1 MRKNASSRT
10 MDEDLKIFLGIKP
23 EVEEQKPAPA
33 GMPAQE
39 HEDVQAG
46 MDENMSEQTGEAVQ
60 ENTDGSSQVVHRV
73 SGKQRRASLEEYKA
87 MFLPVPSIEDRK
99 PVFLSR
105 DTRDA
110 LDRIVSLFGSRR
122 MSVSGLMENIHR
134 HSFDI
139 KSSKVFSFL
148 VGLGVVCGLS
158 IWGNIELWQS
168 KRQYADDA
176 LKFRAIRSW
185 GGCSP
190 KEILWLNDVFD
201 IHRDEKS
208 IEWVRGQAD
217 GYDKDLKTVS
227 DSLMQESLKVRQMN
241 GDNKK

>member
-1 MRKNASSRT
+1 MPHCCHSQSKYLTSCIISISFAADNRSNVRTTTTIVKHLIQTSMRKNASSRT

-46 MDENMSEQTGEAVQ
+46 MDENMSEQTGETVQ

-122 MSVSGLMENIHR
+122 MSVSGLMENIAR
-134 HSFDI
+134 HHLATYREDI
-139 KSSKVFSFL
+139 EAWRKL
-148 VGLGVVCGLS
+148 
-158 IWGNIELWQS
+158 
-168 KRQYADDA
+168 
-176 LKFRAIRSW
+176 
-185 GGCSP
+185 
-190 KEILWLNDVFD
+190 
-201 IHRDEKS
+201 
-208 IEWVRGQAD
+208 
-217 GYDKDLKTVS
+217 
-227 DSLMQESLKVRQMN
+227 
-241 GDNKK
+241 